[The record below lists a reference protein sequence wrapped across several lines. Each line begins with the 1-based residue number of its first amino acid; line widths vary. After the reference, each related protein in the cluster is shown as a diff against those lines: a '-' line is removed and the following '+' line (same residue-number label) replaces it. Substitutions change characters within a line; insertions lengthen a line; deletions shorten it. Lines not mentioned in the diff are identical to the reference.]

1 MEVCRKMQGD
11 RIISALIDLVGA
23 MSNNGKTER
32 TDSVVREAFLRLTD
46 GDSEEETVRRF
57 MRRNSPLHRT
67 ALTVSTPVAILQIT
81 IWRNFTQQM

>member
-46 GDSEEETVRRF
+46 GDSEEETVQKIHAEKF
-57 MRRNSPLHRT
+57 AIAPDSIP
-67 ALTVSTPVAILQIT
+67 AAILQIT